1 MASTSG
7 TTIFNL
13 DLSELVEEAFERCGS
28 QLRSGYDLRTARRS
42 LNLMSIEWANR
53 GINLWTVEECSI
65 PLVTNQGIYN
75 IPADTIDILDLETR
89 TSNASTS
96 NQTDINLSRIS
107 ESTYATIPNK
117 LTTGRPVQVYY
128 NRQSG
133 NEDTSTTIY
142 LAANITATDTTI
154 TLATTDGSVVN
165 LRSTGYIKIDN
176 ETIAYTNLVGN
187 VLNNCWRGQ
196 NGTTAVAHTA
206 GTNPNYTYIT
216 IQYLPCVNV
225 WPTPDSGGGPY
236 TLVYWRM
243 RRVQDAGT
251 GVNIQDVPFRFIN
264 CMAAGLAYFLSIK
277 IQGITA
283 ERVMFLKQD
292 YEDQFNLASQED
304 RETAPIRWVPRNL
317 FYSR

>member
-7 TTIFNL
+7 ITTFNL
-13 DLSELVEEAFERCGS
+13 NLNELVEEAFERCGS
-28 QLRSGYDLRTARRS
+28 QLRSGYDLKTARRS
-42 LNLMSIEWANR
+42 LNLMSIEWSNR

-65 PLVTNQGIYN
+65 ALTTGQGLYA
-75 IPADTIDILDLETR
+75 IPSDTIDILDLETR

-133 NEDTSTTIY
+133 NEDTSKTIY
-142 LAANITATDTTI
+142 LASSISSTDTTI

-165 LRSTGYIKIDN
+165 LRSTGFIKIGS

-187 VLNNCWRGQ
+187 VLTNCWRGQ
-196 NGTTAVAHTA
+196 NGTTATAHTA
-206 GTNPNYTYIT
+206 GTNPNYTYIVV
-216 IQYLPCVNV
+216 QYLPCVNL
-225 WPTPDSGGGPY
+225 WPTPDAGGGPY

-243 RRVQDAGT
+243 RRIQDAGN
-251 GVNIQDVPFRFIN
+251 GVNVQDVPFRFIN
-264 CMAAGLAYFLSIK
+264 CLAAGLAYFLSVK
-277 IQGITA
+277 IAGTDPNK
-283 ERVMFLKQD
+283 VMFLKAD
-292 YEDQFNLASQED
+292 YEDQFSLASQED
-304 RETAPIRWVPRNL
+304 RETAPIRFVPRNL
-317 FYSR
+317 FYA

>member
-1 MASTSG
+1 MAYTSG
-7 TTIFNL
+7 TTVFNL
-13 DLSELVEEAFERCGS
+13 DLSELVEEAYERCGS

-65 PLVTNQGIYN
+65 PLVTNQGIYAVPN
-75 IPADTIDILDLETR
+75 DTIDILDLETR

-133 NEDTSTTIY
+133 NSDVTTYTVTGSAISS
-142 LAANITATDTTI
+142 TDTTI
-154 TLATTDGSVVN
+154 TLGSPSGTLTG
-165 LRSTGYIKIDN
+165 LRSTGFIQLDN
-176 ETIAYTNLVGN
+176 EIIAYTNIVGTQ
-187 VLNNCWRGQ
+187 LQNCWRGQ
-196 NGTTAVAHTA
+196 NGTTAAGHAIGTTA
-206 GTNPNYTYIT
+206 IA
-216 IQYLPCVNV
+216 QYLPCVNI

-243 RRVQDAGT
+243 RRVQDAGN

-264 CMAAGLAYFLSIK
+264 CMAAGLAYFLSVK
-277 IQGITA
+277 LSNMTPD
-283 ERVMFLKQD
+283 RVMFLKQD
-292 YEDQFNLASQED
+292 YEDQFNLAAQED
-304 RETAPIRWVPRNL
+304 RETAPVRWVPRNL